1 MVAGRTARPIFEH
14 QCLSRCPDAMFHS
27 APQVQDHFIG
37 RSHNEF
43 QSRDSAPAEFS
54 KKVPPHLAVLV
65 LVAFSLIAAFL
76 LWLINVFPPVSQFFQ
91 RDALILAPA
100 RGTNAIPIR
109 LFILSFL
116 IAFGMFTNTKLRSR
130 ILITLDLALTFLA
143 LCLLTDMILIAFD
156 LIFQVRLSLRAIE
169 VFGGVTGFCV
179 FSYKMLEWGEMP
191 IPVAMT
197 INTRGNG
204 AALIRLFLAG
214 ALAIFLALTILQYYP
229 KQIQGLRS
237 IALLGGIGPG
247 LFMVF
252 PIFFITLYSY
262 TSMVLWLRPR
272 TPFAPELTVLMPALN
287 EEYIITHTIEALDV
301 AAGAYGGQVRFL
313 MVDNGS
319 KDETVQKARTALENA
334 KYLSGSILEQPK
346 PGKSHALNLGLEL
359 INTNFFVRID
369 SDTLVQKDTL
379 VHAVQLMAD
388 PSVGVVGGI
397 PLPPGKGPF
406 DGARAVEVYLRHGF
420 YNRAFEAMNDVVAI
434 PGMFALYRS
443 ELPKILGG
451 FVFGMNGEDT
461 DTSLRIGEMGY
472 RLVVSPKVKY
482 VSEVPATYWHMREQ
496 RIRWFRSTL
505 HYSAR
510 CRDLLFGPRFS
521 IRGKIVIPFM
531 LVNLAR
537 RAMMLPLVIYGLI
550 CYLTPF
556 TRFDSLSWI
565 ALIATFVGA
574 PSLVAVVAALLNGV
588 PGVIIH
594 LPRYLA
600 FRLMRSYFTLESMM
614 SIRLRESARHIYSR
628 PALAERGSRPNW
640 MA

>member
-1 MVAGRTARPIFEH
+1 MAQTPT
-14 QCLSRCPDAMFHS
+14 
-27 APQVQDHFIG
+27 QVHEHFIG
-37 RSHNEF
+37 RSNNEF

-65 LVAFSLIAAFL
+65 LIAFSLISASL
-76 LWLINVFPPVSQFFQ
+76 LWLINVYPPVSQFF
-91 RDALILAPA
+91 RYDALIIAPA

-116 IAFGMFTNTKLRSR
+116 IAFGLFTNTGLRSR
-130 ILITLDLALTFLA
+130 ILITLDMTLTFLA
-143 LCLLTDMILIAFD
+143 LCLLTDTILIAFD
-156 LIFQVRLSLRAIE
+156 LIFQVQLSLRAIE

-197 INTRGNG
+197 INTRGN
-204 AALIRLFLAG
+204 ATALIRFFLAG
-214 ALAIFLALTILQYYP
+214 FLAVFLALTVLNYYP
-229 KQIQGLRS
+229 KQVQGLRS

-252 PIFFITLYSY
+252 PIFFITLFAY
-262 TSMVLWLRPR
+262 TSVKQKLRPR
-272 TPFAPELTVLMPALN
+272 TQFAPDLTVLMPALN

-319 KDETVQKARTALENA
+319 KDETLLKATAALENA
-334 KYLSGSILEQPK
+334 KYLTGTILEQPK
-346 PGKSHALNLGLEL
+346 PGKSHALNLGLNL
-359 INTNFFVRID
+359 IETEFFVRID
-369 SDTLVQKDTL
+369 SDTLVQQDTL
-379 VHAVQLMAD
+379 VHAAELMAD

-406 DGARAVEVYLRHGF
+406 DGARAIEVYLRHGF
-420 YNRAFEAMNDVVAI
+420 YNLSFEAINGVVAI
-434 PGMFALYRS
+434 PGMFALYRT
-443 ELPKILGG
+443 ELPKVLGG

-472 RLVVSPKVKY
+472 RLVVSPKIKY

-510 CRDLLFGPRFS
+510 CRDLLFGSKFS

-556 TRFDSLSWI
+556 TRFDTLGWV
-565 ALIATFVGA
+565 ALIATFIGA
-574 PSLVAVVAALLNGV
+574 PSLVAVVATLLNRV
-588 PGVIIH
+588 PGVIVH
-594 LPRYLA
+594 LPRYLG

-614 SIRLRESARHIYSR
+614 SIRLRNSARHIYSR
-628 PALAERGSRPNW
+628 PALSERGSRPNW